1 MSEMKSYSSVNGW
14 MLLSVFSICSLISVI
29 PEFHARWT
37 ASQPEQTD
45 FARLIRSEDKSY
57 FGYHRYYFTLLYRSG
72 NEDVRFVAAVD
83 SDLFHLR
90 KVGDNVEVLVRSAH
104 DVRLARNESERPD
117 YATLM
122 LSLFFAAA
130 GIVLLLTGIRYRKD
144 T

>member
-1 MSEMKSYSSVNGW
+1 MKSYSRVNGW
-14 MLLSVFSICSLISVI
+14 MLLSVFSICSLVSFA
-29 PEFHARWT
+29 PNLYARWSE
-37 ASQPEQTD
+37 SQPEQTG

-72 NEDVRFVAAVD
+72 DADVRFVAAVD

-90 KVGDNVEVLVRSAH
+90 KVGDNVEVLVRSSH
-104 DVRLARNESERPD
+104 DLRLARNESERPD

-122 LSLFFAAA
+122 LSLFFATA
-130 GIVLLLTGIRYRKD
+130 GFVLILNGIRYRKD